1 MILDVPRHVA
11 FFVYPGFL
19 LLDLS
24 GPLEAFATANDLAPG
39 SYRFS
44 FMSIAGGE
52 VESSSGLCVSTEA
65 GVAAAIDTFI
75 VAGDPGLSD
84 AAVSDDT
91 VEFIRTAAI
100 GARRTASV
108 CMGAFMLAASG
119 LLDGRRATTHWCW
132 ASRMKARY
140 PAVRVDGDRIFV
152 NDGGIWTSAG
162 MTAGIDLALALIEED
177 LGRDIARTIAR
188 MMVVYYRRP
197 GGQMQYSSLL
207 DLDPASDRI
216 RRALTFARENLT
228 DPLSVEQL
236 ADEARLSVRQF
247 SRAFR
252 AATGMPPA
260 KAVERLR
267 AEAARPLVEDGRETL
282 EAIAAAVGFADAERM
297 RRAFVRTFGQSPQA
311 MRRLA
316 GNAGKP
322 SPSHPTAGT
331 PLPET
336 EPARLPQPTA

>member
-207 DLDPASDRI
+207 YLDPASDRI
-216 RRALTFARENLT
+216 RRALTFALETLT

-322 SPSHPTAGT
+322 SPSLPTAGT